1 MSLLENLGYEVIEI
15 PEMSVEERLKK
26 ILNEIKK
33 WNYENLCQ
41 SRR

>member
-15 PEMSVEERLKK
+15 PEMSGEERLKK

-33 WNYENLCQ
+33 
-41 SRR
+41 

>member
-33 WNYENLCQ
+33 
-41 SRR
+41 